1 MDRAQPLQRPTGR
14 PVFYAAGVVLVAG
27 ALALTSG
34 RGVPE
39 GLRAS
44 PPAAPGAPAA
54 AADGRPSLA
63 AGWLDWLAAG
73 PDGQAAEVPAR
84 FPGRPGR
91 AGDEAE
97 AAPPPRLL
105 TYTVRPGDTLWDL
118 ARRFGT
124 DTDTLLAANPNLA
137 SERIQPGQELRVIA
151 HVSRAVHKVQRGET
165 LAGIARQYG
174 VPADK
179 VAAANGLDVQSA
191 IVPGQELI
199 IPGARPRIQLASRGE
214 VRGAGGGWIWP
225 VRGRLTSGFGPR
237 WGSVHPGIDIG
248 APAGT
253 TAVAARAG
261 RVVEAGW
268 DGGYGLSVVI
278 DHGGGVKSRYGHA
291 SALLVRAGQ
300 QVEQGQ
306 PILKVGST
314 GFSTGP
320 HLHFEII
327 VGGRQVD
334 PRKYLP

>member
-1 MDRAQPLQRPTGR
+1 M
-14 PVFYAAGVVLVAG
+14 AG

-34 RGVPE
+34 RGVSE
-39 GLRAS
+39 GLFAS
-44 PPAAPGAPAA
+44 PPAGDAVPATV
-54 AADGRPSLA
+54 DDERPSVA
-63 AGWLDWLAAG
+63 AGWLDRLAAG
-73 PDGQAAEVPAR
+73 PDGPAAEIPAR

-91 AGDEAE
+91 ADDEAE
-97 AAPPPRLL
+97 AAPAPRLL

-124 DTDTLLAANPNLA
+124 DTDTLFAVNPNLS
-137 SERIQPGQELRVIA
+137 SERIQPGQELRVVA
-151 HVSRAVHKVQRGET
+151 HASGAVHKVQRGET
-165 LAGIARQYG
+165 LAGIARRYG
-174 VPADK
+174 VPADR

-191 IVPGQELI
+191 IIPGQELI

-253 TAVAARAG
+253 TVVAARAG
-261 RVVEAGW
+261 RVIEAGW

-291 SALLVRAGQ
+291 FALLVRAGQ
-300 QVEQGQ
+300 RVEQGQ
-306 PILKVGST
+306 PIMKVGST

-327 VGGRQVD
+327 VNGRQVN
-334 PRKYLP
+334 PWEYLP